1 MSKKPSKGAKKGDDE
16 GPDPS
21 RVTAALQNECD
32 MLQRQIVTEQERQ
45 DKAKS
50 NENAYRDRIVELDT
64 EFTEER
70 DKTKKIVDEMK
81 RQYKDMQDRLM
92 EQIITLEAQVAEHE
106 TDIQNKDEQISLL
119 DQEIKE
125 E

>member
-16 GPDPS
+16 GPDPA
-21 RVTAALQNECD
+21 RVNAALQNECD
-32 MLQRQIVTEQERQ
+32 MLQRMIVTEQERQ

-50 NENAYRDRIVELDT
+50 NQKSYDDRILEIDS

-70 DKTKKIVDEMK
+70 EKTKKIVDDMK

-92 EQIITLEAQVAEHE
+92 EQIIALQAQVAEHE